1 MTSSEY
7 LKSTY
12 EVMHAF
18 GQVEFVVYGLDAKF
32 LHSSLEVG
40 NRKASI
46 HTLPSSL

>member
-12 EVMHAF
+12 EVIHAF

-32 LHSSLEVG
+32 LYSSLEAG